1 MSKVKE
7 LMEKRNDVLTKMTAI
22 IDKAEEEVRA
32 MTETE
37 QQEYDKYKTE
47 LKGLNATIQAADV
60 YKRQLYII
68 RGKKLLSRLQQW
80 IWKELF
86 DRTKLFSYADGTI

>member
-7 LMEKRNDVLTKMTAI
+7 LMEKRNDVLAKMTAI

-47 LKGLNATIQAADV
+47 LKGKQEITPKHR
-60 YKRQLYII
+60 KRKP
-68 RGKKLLSRLQQW
+68 KKKKSGHLKSTAEV
-80 IWKELF
+80 KHEH
-86 DRTKLFSYADGTI
+86 